1 LICLYS
7 FNVFICWVMSGQ
19 PKIRLVNI
27 TILNF
32 LARIIFYVFIF
43 LSGYIASRVLSTEG
57 FGQLHY
63 VTFLI
68 NVLWMFTNLGVP
80 NVLSR
85 YFPQAYQQHHKG
97 SVVQLLKT
105 ALFAF
110 ILTNVLVGVLFYY
123 FFERAAIALP
133 LFPLF
138 VFASSQFL
146 LTYLNVFIQSI
157 YRYRT
162 TFWMNLLACVVGTL
176 FLYFTISVY
185 GALAYIWSFVL
196 VHLILSAGYIITIN
210 NAIKGIQSKQSDF
223 KLPGAA
229 QLFKTAL
236 YFAVSAILAGVVWQ
250 RFELSILKN
259 YFDYAH
265 LAVYGVAFTVIALFA
280 EPLKLIPGVLLYY
293 FANMG
298 DKHREASEQFGVF
311 FKHFCWL
318 VIFVGTFVWFDAQHI
333 ITLLYTDKYI
343 ESAFYV
349 KILLP
354 GIIPGVCSYALMSTH
369 VGLGKAKFLFIQD
382 IVTATIFLGLA
393 FSLIHSFGLEGAA
406 WAKSVAIGFSV
417 SMGLIY
423 THFRLKY
430 AVPFLSLFLSVAI
443 SLLLLAPFQETFST
457 TWMGIG
463 LKFSLSFTMYGLIS
477 WYARTIDRSVIR
489 KMAIEIKQK
498 FS

>member
-1 LICLYS
+1 M
-7 FNVFICWVMSGQ
+7 FICWVMSGQ

-43 LSGYIASRVLSTEG
+43 ISGYIASRVLSTEG

-68 NVLWMFTNLGVP
+68 NVIWMFTNLGIP

-85 YFPQAYQQHHKG
+85 YFPQAYQQQHQG
-97 SVVQLLKT
+97 SVLQLLKM
-105 ALFAF
+105 AGIAF
-110 ILTNVLVGVLFYY
+110 VLTNVLVGLLFYY
-123 FFERAAIALP
+123 FIQRAGIELP
-133 LFPLF
+133 MFPLF

-146 LTYLNVFIQSI
+146 LTYLNVFIQSV

-162 TFWMNLLACVVGTL
+162 TFWMNVVACIAGTACML
-176 FLYFTISVY
+176 FTIPVF
-185 GALAYIWSFVL
+185 GVLAYLWSFVL
-196 VHLILSAGYIITIN
+196 VYLILSVGYIITIGK
-210 NAIKGIQSKQSDF
+210 AIKDIQPQPSDF
-223 KLPGAA
+223 KLPDRR
-229 QLFKTAL
+229 QLLKVAV
-236 YFAVSAILAGVVWQ
+236 YFAVSAILAGMVWQ

-293 FANMG
+293 FANIG
-298 DKHREASEQFGVF
+298 DKHQEASAQFSMF

-318 VIFVGTFVWFDAQHI
+318 VIFIGIFIWFDAQHI
-333 ITLLYTDKYI
+333 IILLYTDKYL
-343 ESAFYV
+343 ESAYYV

-369 VGLGKAKFLFIQD
+369 VGLGKARFLFIQD
-382 IVTATIFLGLA
+382 IITATIFLGLA
-393 FSLIHSFGLEGAA
+393 FGLIHNFGLEGAA

-417 SMGLIY
+417 TMGLIY

-430 AVPFLSLFLSVAI
+430 TVPFQSLFLSVVI
-443 SLLLLAPFQETFST
+443 SMLLIAPFQETFSV
-457 TWMGIG
+457 TWIGIG
-463 LKFSLSFTMYGLIS
+463 LKFIVAFMLYAIIS
-477 WYARTIDRSVIR
+477 WFTNTIDRSVVR
-489 KMAIEIKQK
+489 KIMGEFKMK
-498 FS
+498 LK